1 MTDKNLNRSRRRK
14 NKAAPA
20 PVKPKTRG
28 LAGGY
33 LTILSDADMA
43 AIDAAAKAILWQ
55 TGVVGAPHRL
65 TQKACDEGAVLTQ
78 EGRLQIP
85 PALTS
90 KALSAFAKPLTLYGR
105 KAGQELHLGSGQ
117 VYTGTGGA
125 APLVLDEDGSTF
137 REAGISDLFK
147 AARLAEAL
155 EHIHFF
161 SRPVV
166 ARDIETPRDMD
177 IATAFTSLKGTS
189 KHIMTSVSAA
199 EDVAAIADICFTL
212 AGSEEAFREKPF
224 LSLNINH
231 ITPPLRLAEEA
242 VEVMA
247 EAIKFGLPVQCN
259 TFGQLGASSPVPLAG
274 SLAQTCAET
283 LAGLVMAW
291 LIDEN
296 AKAIFGPRP
305 MVTDLRTGAMSG
317 GSGEQALIMA
327 ATAQMA
333 NYYQLPNS
341 VIAGATDAKTADA
354 QSGFE
359 KSLNITL
366 AAQAGANLITQA
378 CGMHAGLMAAALES
392 YVIDSDMAGA
402 ILRSLAPIEVSTD
415 TLMIAAIDETAK
427 GAGHFLGH
435 ADTYARMH
443 SDFLYPELACR
454 LPVETWTQAGA
465 EDIHSRARKKV
476 RAILSSPPE
485 THIPKTIET
494 ALRQKYALP
503 DLDG

>member
-327 ATAQMA
+327 WPVEIVPAAISREADGLAMSSR
-333 NYYQLPNS
+333 NMRLLP
-341 VIAGATDAKTADA
+341 DERED
-354 QSGFE
+354 
-359 KSLNITL
+359 
-366 AAQAGANLITQA
+366 AAQIFAVLSSSISRLNLHETSPKAFAKQCTEALNAVPSIQVEYVSCCDAATLQQVNEFDTSRPTRVFA
-378 CGMHAGLMAAALES
+378 AVQCG
-392 YVIDSDMAGA
+392 
-402 ILRSLAPIEVSTD
+402 
-415 TLMIAAIDETAK
+415 
-427 GAGHFLGH
+427 
-435 ADTYARMH
+435 
-443 SDFLYPELACR
+443 
-454 LPVETWTQAGA
+454 
-465 EDIHSRARKKV
+465 KV
-476 RAILSSPPE
+476 RLIDN
-485 THIPKTIET
+485 
-494 ALRQKYALP
+494 LP
-503 DLDG
+503 LF